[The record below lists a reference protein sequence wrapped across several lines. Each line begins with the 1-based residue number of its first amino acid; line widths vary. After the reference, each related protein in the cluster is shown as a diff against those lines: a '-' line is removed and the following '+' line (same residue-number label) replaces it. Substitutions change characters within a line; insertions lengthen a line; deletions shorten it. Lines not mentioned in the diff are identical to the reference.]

1 MKFKHVIASLTPCTA
16 YAKQSQIMKGFEFI
30 KSIAKKDGPLFM
42 SPPSDNVRFVPRKNV
57 RFIKN
62 DIRFSFAKK
71 SKEDFNARGHY
82 CDEQTRG

>member
-1 MKFKHVIASLTPCTA
+1 MAENRTLLHGID
-16 YAKQSQIMKGFEFI
+16 
-30 KSIAKKDGPLFM
+30 KKDVLL
-42 SPPSDNVRFVPRKNV
+42 SPPCDNVRFVPRKNV
-57 RFIKN
+57 RFLKN